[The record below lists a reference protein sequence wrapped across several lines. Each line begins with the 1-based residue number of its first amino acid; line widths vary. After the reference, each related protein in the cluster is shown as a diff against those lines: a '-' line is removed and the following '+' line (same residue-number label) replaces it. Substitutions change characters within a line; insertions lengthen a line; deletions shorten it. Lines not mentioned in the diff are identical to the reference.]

1 MKVKIAEWLV
11 GSVAVLVFQAM
22 AHGRELRLTPD
33 DKVAQVANSAD
44 VALIEVRALINHK
57 EAIEKY
63 KIKGA
68 GCTVAILDTGINPTH
83 RDFGKRIVAQLNL
96 TSDNGGKRDNAR
108 DGEGH
113 GTHVSG
119 IVVANGTNFGIAP
132 EAGIIAIKV
141 LDNEGGGNF
150 DAVLEALEWVHANR
164 QKYDICA
171 ANMSLGDESNEQ
183 SITEAE
189 GGELAKVVAKLR
201 ADRIPVVVA
210 AGNDYF
216 RYKTSGM
223 SFPAIIPG
231 TISVGAVYDARLGDK
246 PITYRSGAIANT
258 TIADQITPFSQR
270 LPDDVGKE
278 FRTDVFGPG
287 ASVTSTGAN
296 DDTGQSISSGTS
308 QASPVVA
315 GVVLLAQS
323 YWKSKRGELPTVDN
337 LEKWLR
343 SGKAVKDGDDED
355 DNVPHT
361 QASFIRID
369 ALATLDAV
377 HCELPK

>member
-1 MKVKIAEWLV
+1 MKHNATGWLA
-11 GSVAVLVFQAM
+11 GLLVVSGLQSM
-22 AHGRELRLTPD
+22 ALGRDFGLTPD
-33 DKVAQVANSAD
+33 DKVAQVPYTVD
-44 VALIEVRALINHK
+44 LALREVRALISH
-57 EAIEKY
+57 EQAIKKY
-63 KIKGA
+63 NITGA
-68 GCTVAILDTGINPTH
+68 GCTIAILDTGINPTH
-83 RDFGKRIVAQLNL
+83 KDFGKRIVAQLNL
-96 TSDNGGKRDNAR
+96 TKDNKKNRDNAR

-119 IVVANGTNFGIAP
+119 IVVANGTNYGIAP
-132 EAGIIAIKV
+132 DANLIAIKV
-141 LDNEGGGNF
+141 LDNEGAGNF
-150 DAVLEALEWVHANR
+150 EAVLEALNWVLANR
-164 QKYDICA
+164 EKYGICA
-171 ANMSLGDESNEQ
+171 ANMSLGDSSNSQ
-183 SITEAE
+183 SITDAD
-189 GGELAKVVAKLR
+189 GGEIMKVISKLR
-201 ADRIPVVVA
+201 EARVPVVVA

-216 RYKTSGM
+216 KYQKSGM

-246 PITYRSGAIANT
+246 PIRYQSGATANS

-270 LPDDVGKE
+270 LPDDTGQA

-323 YWKSKRGELPTVDN
+323 YWKSKRGELPTVDD

-343 SGKAVKDGDDED
+343 SGVTVKDGDNED
-355 DNVPHT
+355 DNVVHT
-361 QASFIRID
+361 QASYFRVY

-377 HCELPK
+377 ACDLRK